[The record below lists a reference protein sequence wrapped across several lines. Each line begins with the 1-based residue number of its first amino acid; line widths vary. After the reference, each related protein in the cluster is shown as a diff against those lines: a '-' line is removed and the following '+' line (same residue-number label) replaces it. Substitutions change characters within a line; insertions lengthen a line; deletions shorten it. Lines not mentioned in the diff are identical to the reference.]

1 MSLQSNSS
9 IWKWKFTT
17 AVRHGSYLAPVL
29 ALLLVLPQGHG
40 QTLGTR
46 TSLSVAK
53 EGAATKLTVTVKD
66 PTGATVSDGTV
77 SFVSGGVSLG
87 SAFVQEDGTATL
99 TLDKVPANA
108 KQITAVY
115 SGDNSYAASASA
127 SVAVQAAA
135 TTALPDFSVAANPT
149 SLNLTA
155 GQYGT
160 SIITVAPENGF
171 GQSVTL
177 SLSGLPAGTTSLFTP
192 NIVTPTPTAS
202 VTSTL
207 QIQTTASSSSSMNQ
221 GGPLGGNASHLAYA
235 ILFPGVL
242 ALVGIGA
249 LRKRGGIQFFG
260 IALLLIA
267 SASGLTA
274 CSQRYSY
281 LKHPP
286 APNPGTPAGSY
297 PLTITAYSNNGGEV
311 TSHSISLTLVVK

>member
-29 ALLLVLPQGHG
+29 ALLLVLPQGHS

-249 LRKRGGIQFFG
+249 LRKRGGVQLFG

-274 CSQRYSY
+274 CLQRYSY

>member
-29 ALLLVLPQGHG
+29 ALLLVLPQGHS

-160 SIITVAPENGF
+160 SIITVAQENGF

>member
-29 ALLLVLPQGHG
+29 ALLLVLPQGHS

-149 SLNLTA
+149 SLNLPA

>member
-29 ALLLVLPQGHG
+29 ALLLVLPQGHS

-249 LRKRGGIQFFG
+249 LRKRGGVQLFG

>member
-29 ALLLVLPQGHG
+29 ALLLVLPQGHS

-66 PTGATVSDGTV
+66 PTGPTVSDGTV

-249 LRKRGGIQFFG
+249 LRRRGGIQLFG

>member
-29 ALLLVLPQGHG
+29 ALLLVLPQGHS

-66 PTGATVSDGTV
+66 PTGPTVSDGTV

>member
-9 IWKWKFTT
+9 IWTSKFTT

-29 ALLLVLPQGHG
+29 ALLLVLPQGHS

-53 EGAATKLTVTVKD
+53 EGAATRLAVTVKD

-87 SAFVQEDGTATL
+87 SAFVQGDGTATL
-99 TLDKVPANA
+99 TLDKVPAST

-127 SVAVQAAA
+127 SIAVQAAA

-149 SLNLTA
+149 SLTLTA

-177 SLSGLPAGTTSLFTP
+177 SLSGLPPGTSSLFTP

-207 QIQTTASSSSSMNQ
+207 QVQTTASSSSSMNQ
-221 GGPLGGNASHLAYA
+221 DGPLGGNASHLAYA

-249 LRKRGGIQFFG
+249 LRKRGGVQLFG

-286 APNPGTPAGSY
+286 APNPGTPPGSY

-311 TSHSISLTLVVK
+311 TSHSVSLTLVVK

>member
-29 ALLLVLPQGHG
+29 ALLLVLPQGHS

>member
-29 ALLLVLPQGHG
+29 ALLLVLPQGHS

-207 QIQTTASSSSSMNQ
+207 QVQTTASSSSSMNQ